1 MANDWPEVT
10 RPLKGGFHMTLLR
23 WLADL
28 LAGTANSDVG
38 GHWDPWG
45 NPLPDVGSHWDPWG

>member
-1 MANDWPEVT
+1 MN
-10 RPLKGGFHMTLLR
+10 LLR

-38 GHWDPWG
+38 GLWDPWG
-45 NPLPDVGSHWDPWG
+45 NPVSDVGSHWDPWG